1 MTSLVGPVCAQYR
14 DTPINI
20 NKIPIWFSLADFACT
35 LGFLTA
41 LHGFHDDVPLAE
53 GVPWLPS
60 EE

>member
-1 MTSLVGPVCAQYR
+1 MCAQYR

-41 LHGFHDDVPLAE
+41 LHGFHDHVPLAK

-60 EE
+60 EEQL